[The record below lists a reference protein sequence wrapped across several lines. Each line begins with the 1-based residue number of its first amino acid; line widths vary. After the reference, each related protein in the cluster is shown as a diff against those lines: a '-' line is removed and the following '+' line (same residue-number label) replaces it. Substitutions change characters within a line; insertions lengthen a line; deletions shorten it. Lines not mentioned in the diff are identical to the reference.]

1 MKQEQSPN
9 KARGNLIPNSDRSPE
24 QLREMGRK
32 GGIKS
37 GEARRRKRDLLEAF
51 RIYMDV
57 TKDMD
62 EKQIE
67 RLHSVL
73 ARLGKQ

>member
-1 MKQEQSPN
+1 
-9 KARGNLIPNSDRSPE
+9 
-24 QLREMGRK
+24 MGRK

-37 GEARRRKRDLLEAF
+37 GEARRRKRDLLKAF